1 MNATRFRPADS
12 PCRARFRTVRRR
24 ACGADTAHRRRR
36 RSNPGRSRSP
46 TARQQ
51 LLAAQHLAGV
61 GQKGFGQGDLA
72 GRQVDLTI
80 AHPRP
85 PRAQVEAEATVAQ
98 RAGRRAR
105 IRVAAQPQ
113 PNPGQQLLE
122 AERFRHVV
130 VGTALEAGDGVGDGR
145 SRGQHDHR
153 RGDALTPQPVERLEA
168 IDVGQ
173 ADVEDHQVE
182 VVRHRE
188 LGADRAAALDVAAVP
203 AAFSPLATKAAMRG
217 SSSMIRIWL
226 TRWPP
231 GSVGSVRPPAA
242 AARG

>member
-12 PCRARFRTVRRR
+12 PCRARFRTVRCR
-24 ACGADTAHRRRR
+24 ACGGNTVHRRRR

-61 GQKGFGQGDLA
+61 GQKGFGQAELA

-85 PRAQVEAEATVAQ
+85 PRAQVEAEATVAE

-153 RGDALTPQPVERLEA
+153 RGDALTRSRLSA
-168 IDVGQ
+168 SKPSMSGRPTSRSTRSKSSVTASWAPI
-173 ADVEDHQVE
+173 A
-182 VVRHRE
+182 
-188 LGADRAAALDVAAVP
+188 
-203 AAFSPLATKAAMRG
+203 PLLWM
-217 SSSMIRIWL
+217 
-226 TRWPP
+226 WPL
-231 GSVGSVRPPAA
+231 SRPPSAPWPRRQRC
-242 AARG
+242 AARPR